1 MSHLILRY
9 EPDPDDEVGRLWFDV
24 RTALFSGS
32 SFFWSNLG
40 ELPDLIEQIGRYPL
54 DGKTNCRWEWGA
66 SGDAS
71 LVAALDVMQVKVS
84 GRLEARVRL
93 ADLND
98 VSQCLA
104 ISFETEY
111 VLLDAFRGELKA
123 MYDGRSGK
131 ALLAGVG

>member
-40 ELPDLIEQIGRYPL
+40 ELPDLIGQIGRYPL
-54 DGKTNCRWEWGA
+54 DGTASCRWQWGMDGGA
-66 SGDAS
+66 G
-71 LVAALDVMQVKVS
+71 LVAALDVMQAKAN
-84 GRLEARVRL
+84 GRLEARVNL

-98 VSQCLA
+98 ISQCLA

-111 VLLDAFRGELKA
+111 VLLDAFRGELEI
-123 MYDGRSGK
+123 MHDRRSGK
-131 ALLAGVG
+131 ALLAGAG